1 MGNHFSRRKFLKHS
15 RTAILGF
22 SALAFSGLSCN
33 SRVMPA
39 EGAIASLENQIPQLM
54 NAAGVAGAA
63 IALVRDGQI
72 LWNRGFGVENAAT
85 GKPVSENTVFA
96 AASLSKPLF
105 AYAAIKLAEKGELNL
120 DIPLTEYTDKPYIS
134 DPRIKQIT
142 ARMVLSHTC
151 GFPNWSGDDPV
162 WIEFAP
168 GSRFSY
174 SSEGYLYLQS
184 VVERLTGQR
193 LNDYMRRH
201 VFAPLGMTSSS
212 YVWMPQYEASAAKG
226 HDRSGNPE
234 AGSKPKQANAAGSL
248 RTTAADYAKFLS
260 AMMEPGSTESD
271 RLTEASLT
279 QMLRQQVGINKS
291 LGWGMGWGL
300 ERASEGDFF
309 WHWGDSIIFK
319 SFALASRN
327 LRTGIVI
334 LTNSENGLRIGE
346 DIVRLTIG
354 GQHPAFDFDM
364 IDY

>member
-1 MGNHFSRRKFLKHS
+1 MK
-15 RTAILGF
+15 
-22 SALAFSGLSCN
+22 
-33 SRVMPA
+33 
-39 EGAIASLENQIPQLM
+39 
-54 NAAGVAGAA
+54 AAGVAGAA

-72 LWNRGFGVENAAT
+72 LWIRGFGVENANT

-105 AYAAIKLAEKGELNL
+105 AYAAMKLVERGELNL

-134 DPRIKQIT
+134 DPRIKKIT

-174 SSEGYLYLQS
+174 SSEGYLYLQT

-193 LNDYMRRH
+193 LNDYMSRH
-201 VFAPLGMTSSS
+201 VFPTLGMTSSS
-212 YVWMPQYEASAAKG
+212 YVWMPQYETAAAKG
-226 HDRSGNPE
+226 HDRAGFPE
-234 AGSKPKQANAAGSL
+234 PGSKPRQANAAGSL
-248 RTTAADYAKFLS
+248 RTTAADYAKFLM
-260 AMMEPGSTESD
+260 AMMEPGSAESD

-279 QMLRQQVGINKS
+279 QMLRQQVGINQS
-291 LGWGMGWGL
+291 IGWGLGWGL
-300 ERASEGDFF
+300 ERASGGEFF

-327 LRTGIVI
+327 LKTGIAI
-334 LTNSENGLRIGE
+334 LTNSENGLRICE
-346 DIVRLTIG
+346 EIVRMTIG